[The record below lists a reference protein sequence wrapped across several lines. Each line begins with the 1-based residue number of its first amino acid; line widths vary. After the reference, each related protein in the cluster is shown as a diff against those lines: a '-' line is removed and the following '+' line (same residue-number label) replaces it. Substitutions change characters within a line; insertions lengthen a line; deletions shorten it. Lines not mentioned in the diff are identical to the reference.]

1 MQLAADE
8 RRDLAD
14 LLDTLTPEQW
24 DHPSLCAGWAVRD
37 VVAHVISCEE
47 IGYVGLAAAFIRG
60 GFGPSRVNRV
70 RLAAYRNHEPEQLVR
85 ILRSHLKPSG
95 LTAGFGGGIGLS
107 DSLIHRQDI
116 RRPLGLPRDVPAD
129 RVLEAL
135 QISLRP
141 PSCHPATTPRACD
154 SSPSTST
161 GTTATAT
168 KSAAAARRSSW
179 PWPGA
184 PQPSATSKVRA
195 SPCSNRA
202 SHLAAPLGS
211 RPVRRNLIA
220 SASEGAVPPGF
231 FVIAAR

>member
-107 DSLIHRQDI
+107 DSLIHHQDI

-135 QISLRP
+135 QISLKAP
-141 PSCHPATTPRACD
+141 VLPSRDNAKGLRLVALDLDWHHGDGDEVSGRGEALLLALAGRAAALGDLEGPGVAVLEPRITPR
-154 SSPSTST
+154 
-161 GTTATAT
+161 
-168 KSAAAARRSSW
+168 
-179 PWPGA
+179 
-184 PQPSATSKVRA
+184 SATR
-195 SPCSNRA
+195 
-202 SHLAAPLGS
+202 
-211 RPVRRNLIA
+211 
-220 SASEGAVPPGF
+220 
-231 FVIAAR
+231 